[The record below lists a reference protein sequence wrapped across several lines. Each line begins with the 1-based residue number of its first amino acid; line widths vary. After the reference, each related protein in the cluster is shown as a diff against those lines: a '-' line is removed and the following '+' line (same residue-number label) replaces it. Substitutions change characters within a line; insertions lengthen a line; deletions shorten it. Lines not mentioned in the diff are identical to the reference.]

1 MRLWLLG
8 ILSILALIVTAGTAT
23 AQSSARSVS
32 WQRFDADLT
41 LQSDGS
47 VAVVET
53 QTIAFQGP
61 YQQGLRVIPTDRT
74 TGITDIS
81 VAEVNAAG
89 QTTPLNFTSS
99 SDASG
104 VHLTWNFPQIT
115 NSTGTFVLRYTAHG
129 VTRVYSG
136 GDQVDWNAIYADR
149 PGPVAASTV
158 TLHLPADVQQS
169 SLLSAIYQVPVGR
182 LPEQVGS
189 ATLVDSRTLRFDIGS
204 LPASTGAEV
213 RAQVPARLL
222 PGVTSPPWQAAAD
235 QADWLQQSVAPIG
248 GFLVLLLS
256 LGIAGAGGIAL
267 VLVWYS
273 RVREPSVG
281 PVPPRLEQ
289 PPSDLAPPLA
299 GTLIDGSADLQDA
312 VAILIDLAR
321 RGVLSLK
328 EEPGQFGSDV
338 RVVLHRATEDSAL
351 EPYERVLLVA
361 LFGRGVSEGQ
371 VLLSQSR
378 LRFAAAV
385 PFLEQRLYEGVVAAG
400 LFSANPAVERRRF
413 ATFGV
418 TGIGLG
424 LLLAVIPSLLI
435 GWLVPAVWLPG
446 VLIALLSGL
455 VLWFSRKVPRR
466 TMRGALEAARWRAF
480 RAHLME
486 EPAATRTL
494 GDASLAYA
502 VAFGADREF
511 LHRLESPA
519 GSSTQWY
526 GPPVGPGPII
536 FMPDGWYGGHG
547 GSGRHGGSP
556 VPGGVAGSA
565 PGGGVGGPGSWSD
578 ALADLLSAAS
588 GALSHGGGSGP
599 WSGGGWGGGGG
610 SGGGSGG
617 FN

>member
-8 ILSILALIVTAGTAT
+8 TLSLLALIVTTGVAM
-23 AQSSARSVS
+23 AQSTARSVM

-53 QTIAFQGP
+53 QAIAFQGT
-61 YQQGLRVIPTDRT
+61 YQQGFRVIPTDRT

-89 QTTPLNFTSS
+89 QSTPLGFTSS
-99 SDASG
+99 TDASG
-104 VHLTWNFPQIT
+104 LRVTWNFPQIT
-115 NSTGTFVLRYTAHG
+115 SATGTFVLRYTAHG
-129 VTRVYSG
+129 VTRVYSD
-136 GDQVDWNAIYADR
+136 GDQVDWKAIYPDR
-149 PGPVAASTV
+149 AGPVAASTV

-169 SLLSAIYQVPVGR
+169 SVISAIYQVPLGR
-182 LPEQVGS
+182 LPQQVGA
-189 ATLVDSRTLRFDIGS
+189 ATFVDSRTLRFDVGG
-204 LPASTGAEV
+204 LPANTGAEV
-213 RAQVPARLL
+213 RAQLPPGLL
-222 PGVTSPPWQAAAD
+222 PDVMPPPWQAAAD
-235 QADWLQQSVAPIG
+235 QADRLQQSVAPIG

-256 LGIAGAGGIAL
+256 LAIAGGGGIAL

-281 PVPPRLEQ
+281 PVPRRLEE

-328 EEPGQFGSDV
+328 EESGQFGSDV
-338 RVVLHRATEDSAL
+338 RVVLHRPTEDPSL
-351 EPYERVLLVA
+351 EGYERVLLVA
-361 LFGRGVSEGQ
+361 LFGRGISEGE

-385 PFLEQRLYEGVVAAG
+385 PFLEQRLYEAVVAAG
-400 LFSANPAVERRRF
+400 LFSTNPAVERRRF
-413 ATFGV
+413 ATFGA
-418 TGIGLG
+418 TGLALG
-424 LLLAVIPSLLI
+424 LLLAVIAPLVI
-435 GWLVPAVWLPG
+435 GSIVPAAWLPG
-446 VLIALLSGL
+446 VLIALLSAV
-455 VLWFSRKVPRR
+455 VLWFSRKVPHR
-466 TMRGALEAARWRAF
+466 TQRGALEAARWRAF

-511 LHRLESPA
+511 LHRLESPV
-519 GSSTQWY
+519 GSATRWY
-526 GPPVGPGPII
+526 GPPVGPGPVI
-536 FMPDGWYGGHG
+536 FMPGGWYGGG
-547 GSGRHGGSP
+547 GRQGGSP

-578 ALADLLSAAS
+578 ALADLLNAAS

-610 SGGGSGG
+610 GGGGSGG